1 MGVDIKEDFLQKEEW
16 IDTVKSPMS
25 KKVWIYSL
33 VDDKYE
39 LKHSC
44 TLNDKIQSIRFSD
57 LVVDLSDV
65 ELIQEND

>member
-1 MGVDIKEDFLQKEEW
+1 
-16 IDTVKSPMS
+16 MS

-44 TLNDKIQSIRFSD
+44 TLNDKFKSIRFSD

-65 ELIQEND
+65 ELIEEND

>member
-1 MGVDIKEDFLQKEEW
+1 
-16 IDTVKSPMS
+16 MS

-44 TLNDKIQSIRFSD
+44 TLNDKFKSIRFSD
-57 LVVDLSDV
+57 LEVDLSDV
-65 ELIQEND
+65 ELIDENE